1 MRIIKTNT
9 PQNDPNTHLKNSW
22 HIKLGYSLF
31 LIFSFIFISGCNN
44 LESIEETEAYA
55 ANTYWSGKIQNISIS
70 NKNDYIYAFK
80 LFGDKTA
87 CMFVETP
94 ITGIV
99 RADGNWSVSSV
110 GKITVHFNSVG
121 EYPERNY
128 TIDLI
133 KDSENFT
140 YNDIKYEKMEKP
152 AQEYLLKTCPDMSR

>member
-1 MRIIKTNT
+1 MKIIKTN
-9 PQNDPNTHLKNSW
+9 NHKNNPNTHLKNSW
-22 HIKLGYSLF
+22 NIELWYSLF

-55 ANTYWSGKIQNISIS
+55 ANTYWSGKIKNISIS
-70 NKNDYIYAFK
+70 NKNDYTYAFK

-99 RADGNWSVSSV
+99 RADGNWNVSSV
-110 GKITVHFNSVG
+110 GKINVHFNSVG
-121 EYPERNY
+121 EYPQRNY
-128 TIDLI
+128 TIDLT

-140 YNDIKYEKMEKP
+140 YNDIKFEKMEKP
-152 AQEYLLKTCPDMSR
+152 AEEYLLKTCPDMSR